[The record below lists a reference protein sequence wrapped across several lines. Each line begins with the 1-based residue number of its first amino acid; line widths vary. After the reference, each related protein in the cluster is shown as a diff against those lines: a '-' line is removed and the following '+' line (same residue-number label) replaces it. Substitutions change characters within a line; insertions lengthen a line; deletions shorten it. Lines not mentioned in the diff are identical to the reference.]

1 MPWKVKY
8 GFEYYDPPTLKM
20 IVPYLKQMCSLCTL
34 AGGAAHFCQRRLFLP
49 VIGKKKKKKKK
60 EGSVATL
67 RMTDWLSAC
76 NKKKRKKKL
85 LLHFEFK
92 LGYSCLK
99 KKKQLPEQKG
109 SVTATHVFS
118 SCLFILISSENLAN
132 IPAHDSVL
140 SLDGRSLFCTPHHFH
155 YMTP

>member
-49 VIGKKKKKKKK
+49 VIGKKKKEK
-60 EGSVATL
+60 ERRKRCYAKD
-67 RMTDWLSAC
+67 DWLTQC
-76 NKKKRKKKL
+76 LQQKKREKKL

-92 LGYSCLK
+92 LGCSCLK
-99 KKKQLPEQKG
+99 KKAAASRTERI
-109 SVTATHVFS
+109 SDS
-118 SCLFILISSENLAN
+118 NSCLQLMFVHLISTENLAN
-132 IPAHDSVL
+132 IPGHDSVL